1 MIPKIIYRSWK
12 TQNFHPKIQRHIDKM
27 LKLNS
32 EYEQIIYTD
41 DQINDFVSSN
51 YDQEIYNAYS
61 KLNIITAKVDFWR
74 YLILYKNGGIY
85 LDIDSQINSK
95 ISNFLKE
102 DDKALITAETN
113 PELFVQW
120 ALFFEKNHPI
130 LERTISKV
138 VENINM
144 EKFPNDIVNTT
155 GPGVY
160 TSAIKEIYYENYKED
175 LNWNKVDKKF
185 NKIFNI
191 NSNNLSSSFRIFG
204 VDFNGFLSFKYKNT
218 KHLYNNSLHWKKEES
233 FKKLIN

>member
-1 MIPKIIYRSWK
+1 MRPKIIYRSWK

-51 YDQEIYNAYS
+51 YDREIYKAYS

-102 DDKALITAETN
+102 DDKA
-113 PELFVQW
+113 
-120 ALFFEKNHPI
+120 
-130 LERTISKV
+130 
-138 VENINM
+138 
-144 EKFPNDIVNTT
+144 
-155 GPGVY
+155 
-160 TSAIKEIYYENYKED
+160 
-175 LNWNKVDKKF
+175 
-185 NKIFNI
+185 
-191 NSNNLSSSFRIFG
+191 
-204 VDFNGFLSFKYKNT
+204 
-218 KHLYNNSLHWKKEES
+218 
-233 FKKLIN
+233 